1 MAGIIFNIQ
10 KSAENSAFNVLQ
22 EPIKMMLQ
30 NETEAFEKDSIIKKV
45 YLVESMDT
53 FQEEYRSTTAM
64 DGFKP
69 TEDMEVAGISD
80 FEESYNAIFRTQ
92 TWTNSFVV
100 SKQTIEDNQ
109 MATISPAALG
119 FIKGYG
125 RTRERYAVAMLGAA
139 LGTVT
144 EFEGKPVVGKS
155 YDTTDGTL
163 AGAKQQYFHGQ
174 HKPAGY
180 SSTSGDPRNFTQA
193 NRFYAVDG
201 DGSTALDFSGED
213 KEISEKVLDILGQV
227 EAIMGKYKDD
237 KGNIT
242 PVNPV
247 RIIMGADY
255 RLQDVLIRG
264 LKSKYGSQMAGN
276 GINTQFGKWEIVT
289 SPYLSAVGGFADTD
303 HAVIL
308 LDPERNRE
316 GKGAVWKERLP
327 LTIRSY
333 VDDRTEANVWAG
345 RARFGVNFADWKP
358 MAYINLAKSS
368 GYNTNSAV
376 KLTAPKTSVYLT
388 KSAS

>member
-10 KSAENSAFNVLQ
+10 KSAENSVFNILQ
-22 EPIKMMLQ
+22 EPFKMFLTQ
-30 NETEAFEKDSIIKKV
+30 EVEAFEKNSIIDKV
-45 YLVESMDT
+45 YLVENMDT
-53 FQEEYRSTTAM
+53 FQEEYRSSTAM

-80 FEESYNAIFRTQ
+80 FEESYSAIFRVQ
-92 TWTNSFVV
+92 TWTNSFVI

-109 MATISPAALG
+109 TAQLNPQALG
-119 FIKGYG
+119 FVKGYG
-125 RTRERYAVAMLGAA
+125 RTKERYAVAMLGAA

-163 AGAKQQYFHGQ
+163 NGTKQQYFHGA

-213 KEISEKVLDILGQV
+213 KEISEKVLDVLGQV
-227 EAIMGKYKDD
+227 EAIMAKYKDD

-264 LKSKYGSQMAGN
+264 LKSRYGSQMAGN
-276 GINTQFGKWEIVT
+276 GINTQYGKWEIVT
-289 SPYLSAVGGFADTD
+289 SPYLSAVAGFADTD

-316 GKGAVWKERLP
+316 GKGAVWKNRLP

-358 MAYINLAKSS
+358 MAYINLAKST

-376 KLTAPKTSVYLT
+376 KITAPKTSIYLT
-388 KSAS
+388 KTAS